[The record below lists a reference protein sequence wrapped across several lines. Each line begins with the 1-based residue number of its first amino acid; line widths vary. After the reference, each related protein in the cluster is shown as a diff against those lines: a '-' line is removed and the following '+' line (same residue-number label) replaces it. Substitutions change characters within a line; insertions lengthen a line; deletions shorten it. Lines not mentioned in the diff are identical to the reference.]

1 MCRAVV
7 DGDVIRSGSQHCLK
21 SIHVLRADILQGDVE
36 VDGFTEVELVV
47 VVLVVEYLAVE
58 NDVRTIGWD
67 DAHHSLVAEVVLTR
81 HDKVDFGGRQ
91 LR

>member
-7 DGDVIRSGSQHCLK
+7 DGDVIRSGGQHCLK
-21 SIHVLRADILQGDVE
+21 SVHVLRADILQGDVE
-36 VDGFTEVELVV
+36 VDGLTEVELVV
-47 VVLVVEYLAVE
+47 VVLVVEYLAIE
-58 NDVRTIGWD
+58 NDVRTIGG
-67 DAHHSLVAEVVLTR
+67 EVVLTR